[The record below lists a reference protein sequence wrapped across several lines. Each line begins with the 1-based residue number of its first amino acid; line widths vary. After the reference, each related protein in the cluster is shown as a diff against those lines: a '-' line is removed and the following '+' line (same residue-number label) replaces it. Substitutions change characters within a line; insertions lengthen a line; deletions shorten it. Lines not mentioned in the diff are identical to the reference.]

1 MGSVD
6 NLFLNNQAWS
16 ARRVADD
23 PDFFSRLTKQQ
34 SPKFLWIG
42 CADSRVPANEIIG
55 LEPGEV
61 FVHRNV
67 ANLVVHTDLNCLS
80 VIEFAVDVLG
90 VEHIMVVGH
99 YGCGGVGL
107 ALGGRRPPLADN
119 WLRHIDDIRERHA
132 GHLNALGEYSKVHD
146 RLCELNVVE
155 QVANVCRTSIVRSA
169 WNRGKTLSV
178 HGWIYGL
185 HDGLLRDLAMS
196 RCFTRQLASAI
207 PAGATGRAG
216 AGPYCAVGGGHV
228 AQRMRADFFCG

>member
-1 MGSVD
+1 MGSIEK
-6 NLFLNNQAWS
+6 LFLNNQVWS
-16 ARRVADD
+16 ALHVTND
-23 PDFFSRLTKQQ
+23 PGFFSRLSQQQ

-107 ALGGRRPPLADN
+107 ALGGPRPPLADN

-132 GHLNALGEYSKVHD
+132 EHLSAFEEAGTAHE

-155 QVANVCRTSIVRSA
+155 QVANVCKTSIVRSA
-169 WNRGKTLSV
+169 WNLGRTLSV

-185 HDGLLRDLAMS
+185 HDGLLRDLQMTSSSVASLSQQYQRAIHAMPMHHD
-196 RCFTRQLASAI
+196 LAQPKMTCCTV
-207 PAGATGRAG
+207 PAG
-216 AGPYCAVGGGHV
+216 
-228 AQRMRADFFCG
+228 